1 MPTQRLF
8 DGSYIPTNEDQD
20 ECRLHYGAWDTRH
33 NVCVFEDAI
42 RYEMYLEHV
51 RVEPNKEGDVGY
63 TTDERYEPLDEQE
76 EQIRLTYTGLAPDA
90 PIDTNEH
97 GGQQSKIE
105 GRFDLIPPI
114 AMLELAKIMEYGA
127 KRYAPNNWRK
137 IPLDDHVN
145 HMLMHLFAYV
155 AGDRQDDHLG
165 HALARAAMAV
175 EIAKLGEQEKAA

>member
-1 MPTQRLF
+1 VLT
-8 DGSYIPTNEDQD
+8 
-20 ECRLHYGAWDTRH
+20 
-33 NVCVFEDAI
+33 DAI
-42 RYEMYLEHV
+42 ARATGLAL
-51 RVEPNKEGDVGY
+51 G
-63 TTDERYEPLDEQE
+63 
-76 EQIRLTYTGLAPDA
+76 YTGLAPDA

-137 IPLDDHVN
+137 IPLEDHIN
-145 HMLMHLFAYV
+145 HMLMHLFAYNG
-155 AGDRQDDHLG
+155 GDRQDDHLG

-175 EIAKLGEQEKAA
+175 EIAKLGEQEEMSPAKKVRLGLERAA